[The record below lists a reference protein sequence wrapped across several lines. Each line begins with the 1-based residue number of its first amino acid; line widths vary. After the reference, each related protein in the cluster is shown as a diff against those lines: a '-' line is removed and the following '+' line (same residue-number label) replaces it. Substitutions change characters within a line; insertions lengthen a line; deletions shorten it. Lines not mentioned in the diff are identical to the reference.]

1 MKRGPVT
8 LGAGLL
14 YGMCVA
20 LLAWLAIAGITA
32 AQSADNGQF
41 FAVAAAALPELVSFV
56 LFFGAALAL
65 CVAILSAVARAKAAG
80 EHHSLSRAILTGGFA
95 GLVGGWAFGTWMAS
109 IHYFPLIAG
118 LVHSRSTGVGLTLH
132 FAIAFTIGSSF
143 GLLFSRAVTGY
154 GQSIVAGA
162 AYGFFWWFLGPLTL
176 LPLLSHRPVNWS
188 NAHASVVF
196 GSLVGHV
203 IYGMIVGLF
212 YAAADRFWVLLFIDS
227 DPLRRRRAGV
237 AGAALQSLRWGTL
250 ASLLGGLLFSVVMI
264 ATGVLGRVA
273 NLVGGRSAVL
283 GFFVHMGISA
293 IVGVTYAILFRKTA
307 SSYGDALG
315 WGATYGLLWW
325 FIGPLTLF
333 PIFLGG
339 TFRWTVADA
348 HDLLPSM
355 IGHIVYG
362 AAMASVLFAIERRYE
377 LGLRGPSFVPAEP
390 IAERYAGTTVA
401 PTTWFI
407 VLGFGMLLP
416 VVLG

>member
-1 MKRGPVT
+1 M
-8 LGAGLL
+8 
-14 YGMCVA
+14 
-20 LLAWLAIAGITA
+20 
-32 AQSADNGQF
+32 S
-41 FAVAAAALPELVSFV
+41 
-56 LFFGAALAL
+56 FGAALAL
-65 CVAILSAVARAKAAG
+65 CVAIVHAVRRPKTADDQYG
-80 EHHSLSRAILTGGFA
+80 LSRAILAGGFA
-95 GLVGGWAFGTWMAS
+95 GLLGGWAFGKWMAS

-118 LVHSRSTGVGLTLH
+118 LVHSRSTGVGLVLH
-132 FAIAFTIGSSF
+132 FTIAFTIGSSF

-162 AYGFFWWFLGPLTL
+162 AYGVFWWFLGPLTL
-176 LPLLSHRPVNWS
+176 LPLLSHRPLNWS
-188 NAHASVVF
+188 DPHASVIF

-203 IYGMIVGLF
+203 IYGMIVGF
-212 YAAADRFWVLLFIDS
+212 CYAAADRFWVLLFIDS
-227 DPLRRRRAGV
+227 DPIHRQRAGV

-250 ASLLGGLLFSVVMI
+250 ASLLGGLLFSIVMI

-273 NLVGGRSAVL
+273 NLVGGTSEVL

-293 IVGVTYAILFRKTA
+293 IIGVTYGVLFRKAA

-325 FIGPLTLF
+325 FIGSLTLF
-333 PIFLGG
+333 PILLGG

-362 AAMASVLFAIERRYE
+362 AAMASVFFAIERHHE
-377 LGLRGPSFVPAEP
+377 LGLRGPSYAAVEP
-390 IAERYAGTTVA
+390 IVERNAGAVVA
-401 PTTWFI
+401 PATWFI

-416 VVLG
+416 VVLGN